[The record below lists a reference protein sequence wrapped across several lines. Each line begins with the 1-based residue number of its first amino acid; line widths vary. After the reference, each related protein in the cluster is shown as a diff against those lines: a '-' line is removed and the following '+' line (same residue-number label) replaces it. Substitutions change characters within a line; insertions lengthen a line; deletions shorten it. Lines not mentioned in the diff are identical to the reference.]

1 MIDDTYHTDRDVGEY
16 IEGLRGTDRNR
27 GAHDS
32 LRATAPKGRPRQ
44 NSALLDAIEDIEAQ
58 LHALAGEAAQSPD
71 MPFEREDTP
80 QDYRAS
86 RARRDAR
93 GDFGSSPRRG
103 RARGVPSTLDQAN
116 YGNALERIE
125 AQLQRVDQAL
135 ERKGG
140 SQMARPRSGL
150 RPERAPARSAYSVGT
165 VSDHTVAREQ
175 MPSYQ
180 DRLSAQTGTA
190 GPRGTLD
197 SAMRQML
204 DHSQTLNEQIA
215 RRAETSVSEVARTAQ
230 DALSAAQDSQ
240 GTYRDALDKLAKL
253 QAQDDS
259 LATLRDDVTSLR
271 KLIEEANLTGA
282 SDRVLREI
290 ASLSGRIEQLSTAI
304 SETREDPAILETMRD
319 VRALLDRSAQDPSIN
334 AQFDHI
340 LAKLDDMDAGGH
352 EEDFAKLSEQMDHLR
367 DILATQPDMQ
377 HLSSISGQMN
387 ELIER
392 LATLEN
398 DVKRANASDPN
409 FAEQNGLEQRLSQ
422 MQALIERL
430 DPNDRLSGLEN
441 QLSALADRLENGS
454 DHTSIHK
461 PLEALARQVES
472 LVELTDQGT
481 HRDQLDI
488 LATLA
493 ERVTNLDQFVRT
505 EQSPAVSE
513 HRFEQVEQ
521 TLARIDDMLA
531 NKMASSDLGALERS
545 LSRLAD
551 RMEAQEDILRSA
563 PQAAAVADGSGL
575 SSGAISQLESQIID
589 LAQRLDNA
597 SQFSDDHQFF
607 EMLTER
613 LDTLAAEFSRTQ
625 TRFDAV
631 DRIGEDIRKLAANS
645 SSGASGGANAAQ
657 VAEQAAIKALQQV
670 GPIAGGGNDA
680 ALEAIID
687 GLKDDLHGLRRF
699 AETSE
704 TTTQQSLNGVSSML
718 NAIVDRLGKLEE
730 QVRAEELKP
739 QQSALP
745 DAPLEPIAE
754 AVSEEPKSRG
764 LGNILR
770 RRKAKSAP
778 DAAETSPQGHQGQP
792 LSASELLQNRG
803 RQPSRMQQSD
813 TNATSA
819 PTRSRAG
826 ASAGPQQG
834 MPAAA
839 SAGASAPQ
847 VSSGETRQPGIYL
860 SGKAVSVSKAQTDT
874 ATARQTG
881 ESAQAQPQV
890 TGNVALKNTEQ
901 EAPAAKPR
909 TARIVQGAP
918 GSSQA
923 AQSSQR
929 ARSGSQ
935 HDQGQSKADFIAAAR
950 RAAQAAARESAQVE
964 KEQGAGGSFLSRFKG
979 SKKPATEA
987 EAQADVANE
996 EDKTKGMSRKER
1008 RAAIKEAARMAKK
1021 MQKEAAIGSPDAAA
1035 IEESA
1040 VHLLE
1045 NEEASNS
1052 LFAKLGQT
1060 FSRHSRPLL
1069 MAAAAILLA
1078 ITTIQLVKNPDSSLY
1093 GLFNTDTAQTQSDN
1107 AVPSFDD
1114 IGETVAPAGS
1124 SAPAQSIPDLPEA
1137 PVASEPAS
1145 AGPQSSITPSSGSV
1159 APSMS
1164 DEEATRAIAFSQPTL
1179 AQDKLGGP
1187 RVSRP
1192 ASQPISHD
1200 AAMAKA
1206 KAMLNQPGNQGIDLT
1221 PTSSIPEGTKLG
1233 NYDTL
1238 QQEAQ
1243 SQPMPPVVS
1252 GGDDNQTNANLG
1264 SDTGTQEQTPIM
1276 QAATSGN
1283 VLAQFEL
1290 GRRFTVGE
1298 GVEVD
1303 LKEAAKWFEKAA
1315 NLNMPQ
1321 AQYSL
1326 ANLYEKGHG
1335 VKKDLQV
1342 ARLWY
1347 QRAADQGNVKS
1358 MHNLAVLYAEGGLG
1372 KPDFKQ
1378 AVQWF
1383 LKAADH
1389 GLKDSQYNLAI
1400 LFARGMG
1407 VKQDLLQSYKWFAIA
1422 AKQGDKGA
1430 EAKRDE
1436 ILSVLKGPQQKA
1448 AKALVAAWVPKV
1460 AKASANQLSALPPEW
1475 VATTPEQL
1483 ANANKRLGADPRV
1496 IAKAQSMLGALGYN
1510 AGPADGQMGPRTRT
1524 AIRNFQEIAGLKV
1537 TGEIDAALLEALAQR
1552 VI

>member
-86 RARRDAR
+86 RTRRDTR

-140 SQMARPRSGL
+140 SQMARPRSSL
-150 RPERAPARSAYSVGT
+150 RPERTPARSAYSTGT
-165 VSDHTVAREQ
+165 VSDHPVAREH

-180 DRLSAQTGTA
+180 DRLSAQTGTT
-190 GPRGTLD
+190 GPSVSLD
-197 SAMRQML
+197 SAMRQMF
-204 DHSQTLNEQIA
+204 DRSQTLNEQVA
-215 RRAETSVSEVARTAQ
+215 RKAEASVSQVTRTAQ

-259 LATLRDDVTSLR
+259 LAMLRDDVTSLR

-282 SDRVLREI
+282 SDQVLREI

-334 AQFDHI
+334 AQFDRI

-367 DILATQPDMQ
+367 EILATQPDMQ
-377 HLSSISGQMN
+377 HLSSISGQIN

-430 DPNDRLSGLEN
+430 DPNDRLINLEN

-454 DHTSIHK
+454 DHASIHK

-505 EQSPAVSE
+505 EQAPAVSE
-513 HRFEQVEQ
+513 RRFEQVEQ

-531 NKMASSDLGALERS
+531 NKMESSDLGALERS

-563 PQAAAVADGSGL
+563 PQTASATDGSAL
-575 SSGAISQLESQIID
+575 SSGAISQLERQIID

-597 SQFSDDHQFF
+597 SQVSDDHQFF

-670 GPIAGGGNDA
+670 GPIAGGGSDA

-704 TTTQQSLNGVSSML
+704 TSTQQSLNGVSSML

-739 QQSALP
+739 QQAALP

-754 AVSEEPKSRG
+754 PASEEPKSRG

-778 DAAETSPQGHQGQP
+778 DAAEAAPQGQQGQP

-803 RQPSRMQQSD
+803 RQPSRRQQSD
-813 TNATSA
+813 ASATSA

-826 ASAGPQQG
+826 ASVGPQQG

-839 SAGASAPQ
+839 SAGSSAPQ
-847 VSSGETRQPGIYL
+847 VSSGESRQPGIYL
-860 SGKAVSVSKAQTDT
+860 SGKAVSVSKAQTDS
-874 ATARQTG
+874 ATARQPG

-890 TGNVALKNTEQ
+890 TGNVALKNAEQ

-918 GSSQA
+918 GSQA
-923 AQSSQR
+923 AQSSQS

-935 HDQGQSKADFIAAAR
+935 RDQGQSKADFIAAAR
-950 RAAQAAARESAQVE
+950 RAAQAAAQESAQVE

-979 SKKPATEA
+979 SKKPATEV
-987 EAQADVANE
+987 EAQAPVTNE
-996 EDKTKGMSRKER
+996 EDKAKGMSRKER

-1021 MQKEAAIGSPDAAA
+1021 MQKETANGSADAAA

-1093 GLFNTDTAQTQSDN
+1093 GLFNTDTAQTQSDDS
-1107 AVPSFDD
+1107 VPGFGDS
-1114 IGETVAPAGS
+1114 GETVAPAGS
-1124 SAPAQSIPDLPEA
+1124 SAPAQSTPDLPEA

-1179 AQDKLGGP
+1179 AQDKLAGP
-1187 RVSRP
+1187 RVSKP
-1192 ASQPISHD
+1192 AAQPLSHD

-1221 PTSSIPEGTKLG
+1221 PTSSIPKDTKLG
-1233 NYDTL
+1233 NYDAL
-1238 QQEAQ
+1238 QEQAK

-1252 GGDDNQTNANLG
+1252 GGDDNQSSANLG
-1264 SDTGTQEQTPIM
+1264 SDSGTQEQTPIM

-1460 AKASANQLSALPPEW
+1460 AKASVNQLSALPPEW

-1483 ANANKRLGADPRV
+1483 AKANKRLGADPRV

-1537 TGEIDAALLEALAQR
+1537 TGEIDAPLLEALAQR

>member
-27 GAHDS
+27 GTHDS
-32 LRATAPKGRPRQ
+32 LRATAPKGRSRQ

-71 MPFEREDTP
+71 MPFEHEDTP

-140 SQMARPRSGL
+140 SQMARPRSSL
-150 RPERAPARSAYSVGT
+150 RPDRAPARSAYSAGT
-165 VSDHTVAREQ
+165 VSDHTVARNQ
-175 MPSYQ
+175 GPSYQ
-180 DRLSAQTGTA
+180 DRFVAQS
-190 GPRGTLD
+190 GPAVPNGALD

-204 DHSQTLNEQIA
+204 DRSQTLNEQIA
-215 RRAETSVSEVARTAQ
+215 RRAESSVSEVARTAQ
-230 DALSAAQDSQ
+230 DALSAAQESQ
-240 GTYRDALDKLAKL
+240 GSYRDALEKLAEL

-259 LATLRDDVTSLR
+259 LAMLRDDVTSLR

-282 SDRVLREI
+282 SEQVLREI

-319 VRALLDRSAQDPSIN
+319 VRALLDRSTQDPAIN
-334 AQFDHI
+334 AQFDRI

-367 DILATQPDMQ
+367 DILSTQPDMQ

-454 DHTSIHK
+454 DHASIHK

-505 EQSPAVSE
+505 EQAPVVSE
-513 HRFEQVEQ
+513 RRFEQVEQ

-531 NKMASSDLGALERS
+531 NKMESSDLGALERS

-563 PQAAAVADGSGL
+563 PQVAAVGDGSGL

-597 SQFSDDHQFF
+597 SQISDDHQFF

-645 SSGASGGANAAQ
+645 SSGASGGSNVAQ

-670 GPIAGGGNDA
+670 GPIAGGSHDA

-730 QVRAEELKP
+730 QVRAEEQQKP
-739 QQSALP
+739 QTALS

-754 AVSEEPKSRG
+754 PVSEELKSRG
-764 LGNILR
+764 LSSILR
-770 RRKAKSAP
+770 RRKANSENN
-778 DAAETSPQGHQGQP
+778 AAETSQQGQQGQP

-803 RQPSRMQQSD
+803 RQSSRRHQSD
-813 TNATSA
+813 ADATSA
-819 PTRSRAG
+819 PARSREG
-826 ASAGPQQG
+826 ATAGPQQAT
-834 MPAAA
+834 PAAA
-839 SAGASAPQ
+839 SAGASTQQA
-847 VSSGETRQPGIYL
+847 SSGETRQPGIYL
-860 SGKAVSVSKAQTDT
+860 SGKAVSVSKAQTDR
-874 ATARQTG
+874 ATARQPG

-918 GSSQA
+918 GSQA
-923 AQSSQR
+923 AQSSQS

-935 HDQGQSKADFIAAAR
+935 RDQGQSKADFIAAAR
-950 RAAQAAARESAQVE
+950 RAAQAAAQESAQVE

-987 EAQADVANE
+987 EAQAPVANE

-1021 MQKEAAIGSPDAAA
+1021 IQKEAAKGPSDAAA

-1107 AVPSFDD
+1107 AVPSLGDS
-1114 IGETVAPAGS
+1114 GETVAPAGS
-1124 SAPAQSIPDLPEA
+1124 SAPAQSTPDLPEA

-1187 RVSRP
+1187 RVSKP
-1192 ASQPISHD
+1192 AAQPLSHD

-1206 KAMLNQPGNQGIDLT
+1206 KAMLNQASNQGIDLT
-1221 PTSSIPEGTKLG
+1221 PTSSIPKGTKLG
-1233 NYDTL
+1233 TYEAL
-1238 QQEAQ
+1238 QEEAK
-1243 SQPMPPVVS
+1243 SQPMPPVAS
-1252 GGDDNQTNANLG
+1252 DGDDSQATANLG
-1264 SDTGTQEQTPIM
+1264 SDTGAQEQTPIM

-1303 LKEAAKWFEKAA
+1303 LKQAAKWFEKAA

-1326 ANLYEKGHG
+1326 ANLYEKGQG

-1347 QRAADQGNVKS
+1347 QRAAEQGNVKS

-1378 AVQWF
+1378 AAQWF

-1460 AKASANQLSALPPEW
+1460 AKASVNQLSALPPEW

-1483 ANANKRLGADPRV
+1483 AKANKRLGADPNV

>member
-1 MIDDTYHTDRDVGEY
+1 MIDDTYNTDRDVGEY

-27 GAHDS
+27 
-32 LRATAPKGRPRQ
+32 RAQSRIRTAASKGRPQ
-44 NSALLDAIEDIEAQ
+44 QDSALLDAIEDIEAQ
-58 LHALAGEAAQSPD
+58 LHALAGEAAQAPD
-71 MPFEREDTP
+71 MAYDRNQAPQEYRTSRTRRE
-80 QDYRAS
+80 
-86 RARRDAR
+86 AR
-93 GDFGSSPRRG
+93 GDLGSSPRRG
-103 RARGVPSTLDQAN
+103 RSRGAPSPLDQAN

-135 ERKGG
+135 EKKGS
-140 SQMARPRSGL
+140 SQLARSRSGL
-150 RPERAPARSAYSVGT
+150 HSGQSPLRAGYSAAARP
-165 VSDHTVAREQ
+165 DHAAVREQ
-175 MPSYQ
+175 EPYSHYQ
-180 DRLSAQTGTA
+180 DRFSAQTGTA
-190 GPRGTLD
+190 GLNASLD
-197 SAMRQML
+197 TAMRQML
-204 DHSQTLNEQIA
+204 DRGQALNEQVA
-215 RRAETSVSEVARTAQ
+215 RRAEASVSEVTRTAQ
-230 DALSAAQDSQ
+230 SALSAAQESQ

-259 LATLRDDVTSLR
+259 LTILRDDVTSLR
-271 KLIEEANLTGA
+271 RLIEEANLTGA
-282 SDRVLREI
+282 SDQVLREI
-290 ASLSGRIEQLSTAI
+290 ANLSGRIEQLSTAI

-334 AQFDHI
+334 AQFDRI
-340 LAKLDDMDAGGH
+340 LAKLDDMDTGKH

-367 DILATQPDMQ
+367 EILATQPDMQ

-398 DVKRANASDPN
+398 DVKRVNAFDPN
-409 FAEQNGLEQRLSQ
+409 FAEQNGLEQRLAQ

-430 DPNDRLSGLEN
+430 DPNDRLNSLES
-441 QLSALADRLENGS
+441 QLAALADRLENAS
-454 DHTSIHK
+454 DHASIHK

-472 LVELTDQGT
+472 LVELTDQST

-505 EQSPAVSE
+505 EQAPTVSE
-513 HRFEQVEQ
+513 RRFDQVEQ

-531 NKMASSDLGALERS
+531 NKMESSDLGALERS

-563 PQAAAVADGSGL
+563 PQAAVASNGSGL
-575 SSGAISQLESQIID
+575 SSGVISQLESQIID
-589 LAQRLDNA
+589 LAQRLDTAN
-597 SQFSDDHQFF
+597 QVSDDHQFF

-631 DRIGEDIRKLAANS
+631 DRIGEDIRKLASNNS
-645 SSGASGGANAAQ
+645 LGGSNTAK

-670 GPIAGGGNDA
+670 GPISGGGNDA

-704 TTTQQSLNGVSSML
+704 TATQQSLNGVSSML

-730 QVRAEELKP
+730 QVRAEEQKP
-739 QQSALP
+739 QASLP
-745 DAPLEPIAE
+745 GAPIEPVAEPIAK
-754 AVSEEPKSRG
+754 EPKGRG

-770 RRKAKSAP
+770 RRKEKSEPEASQ
-778 DAAETSPQGHQGQP
+778 ASPQAPEGRP

-803 RQPSRMQQSD
+803 KQPSRRQQAD
-813 TNATSA
+813 TTAT
-819 PTRSRAG
+819 P
-826 ASAGPQQG
+826 ASARSSTAAPRGPQQG
-834 MPAAA
+834 TPAAA
-839 SAGASAPQ
+839 SAGTAAPAAASE
-847 VSSGETRQPGIYL
+847 ETRQPGIYL
-860 SGKAVSVSKAQTDT
+860 SGKAVSVSKAQ
-874 ATARQTG
+874 ANAGAARQPS
-881 ESAQAQPQV
+881 ESAAAQHQV

-901 EAPAAKPR
+901 EAPVVKPR
-909 TARIVQGAP
+909 TARIVQGAQ
-918 GSSQA
+918 GSQSAQNAQA
-923 AQSSQR
+923 

-935 HDQGQSKADFIAAAR
+935 RDQGQSKADFIAAAR
-950 RAAQAAARESAQVE
+950 RAAQAAAQESAQVE
-964 KEQGAGGSFLSRFKG
+964 KEQGQAGSFLARFKG
-979 SKKPATEA
+979 SKKISANPEA
-987 EAQADVANE
+987 EAQTSAADQA
-996 EDKTKGMSRKER
+996 DKSKGMSRKER

-1021 MQKEAAIGSPDAAA
+1021 MQKETASDPANAAM

-1040 VHLLE
+1040 VQLLE

-1093 GLFNTDTAQTQSDN
+1093 GLFNADTAQTEGVEQGN
-1107 AVPSFDD
+1107 KANGD
-1114 IGETVAPAGS
+1114 IPAPAGAS
-1124 SAPAQSIPDLPEA
+1124 EPVQSEPQ
-1137 PVASEPAS
+1137 ASEPAEQPAAS
-1145 AGPQSSITPSSGSV
+1145 NEQSSITPSSGSV
-1159 APSMS
+1159 TPKMS
-1164 DEEATRAIAFSQPTL
+1164 DEEASRAIAFSQPTL

-1187 RVSRP
+1187 RVSKP
-1192 ASQPISHD
+1192 AAQPLSHE

-1206 KAMLNQPGNQGIDLT
+1206 KALLSQPGNQGIDLT
-1221 PTSSIPEGTKLG
+1221 PTSSVPKGTKLDA
-1233 NYDTL
+1233 YKAL
-1238 QQEAQ
+1238 QQEAK

-1252 GGDDNQTNANLG
+1252 EDNNSPSSASLG
-1264 SDTGTQEQTPIM
+1264 SNVGSEEQTPIM
-1276 QAATSGN
+1276 QAASSGN

-1290 GRRFTVGE
+1290 GRRYTVGE
-1298 GVEVD
+1298 GVEVN
-1303 LKEAAKWFEKAA
+1303 LKEAANWFEKAA

-1321 AQYSL
+1321 AEYSL
-1326 ANLYEKGHG
+1326 ANLYEKGQG

-1378 AVQWF
+1378 AAQWF

-1436 ILSVLKGPQQKA
+1436 ILRVLKGPQQKA

-1460 AKASANQLSALPPEW
+1460 AKASVNQLSALPPEW

-1483 ANANKRLGADPRV
+1483 AKANKRLGADPRV

-1537 TGEIDAALLEALAQR
+1537 TGTIDAALLEALAQR